1 MPPFNYRDSWN
12 SCLFI
17 SSAKP
22 PLSRRFLPRSLPPQD
37 SVTAVALTKFSVR
50 FCSWL
55 KAISFRRLNSI
66 LPCQITIINHVM
78 FLPCLHFPNNICTS
92 TESVSVHTHWSH
104 TFSGT
109 VPHGDKAW
117 GKCWP
122 SWTLVCRRF
131 TARVKG
137 TKQSLQF
144 HCEIYL
150 TPSLESVLHGSTNVR
165 LMVMSPSTMTYLP
178 DDNLLLSLVKQ

>member
-1 MPPFNYRDSWN
+1 MPPFNDRDSWN
-12 SCLFI
+12 SCLFL
-17 SSAKP
+17 SSAKQ
-22 PLSRRFLPRSLPPQD
+22 PLSRRFPPRSLPPQD

-55 KAISFRRLNSI
+55 KAISFRRLNST

-109 VPHGDKAW
+109 IHYGEKAW

-122 SWTLVCRRF
+122 SWTQVCRRL
-131 TARVKG
+131 TARVKVTIQSVKFHLTTMG
-137 TKQSLQF
+137 T
-144 HCEIYL
+144 
-150 TPSLESVLHGSTNVR
+150 V
-165 LMVMSPSTMTYLP
+165 
-178 DDNLLLSLVKQ
+178 